1 MLTAKQTKFINEVS
15 EGSSQSS
22 AYRKAYD
29 TSRMAPKT
37 VWEESS
43 RLRKHPKVAA
53 RIVELEAEKEARQRV
68 QALSREDRI
77 LNELED
83 IAFGST
89 RKNLDWVRW
98 CSEEYHTLKMYDEG
112 GICHIKYH
120 KIDENT
126 WINDQTVILDLLLR
140 TVVNVNNLGEKST
153 FRCSIFK

>member
-1 MLTAKQTKFINEVS
+1 
-15 EGSSQSS
+15 
-22 AYRKAYD
+22 
-29 TSRMAPKT
+29 MAPKT

-89 RKNLDWVRW
+89 NAMARLRALELLGKTVGLFKPKEVPEQTKTADEIK
-98 CSEEYHTLKMYDEG
+98 SAIELKLAALTE
-112 GICHIKYH
+112 
-120 KIDENT
+120 
-126 WINDQTVILDLLLR
+126 
-140 TVVNVNNLGEKST
+140 
-153 FRCSIFK
+153 

>member
-29 TSRMAPKT
+29 TSRMTPKT

-43 RLRKHPKVAA
+43 RLRKHPKVSA
-53 RIVELEAEKEARQRV
+53 RIVELQAEKEARQRV

-89 RKNLDWVRW
+89 NAMARLRALELLGKTVGLFKPKEVPEQTKTADEIKSAV
-98 CSEEYHTLKMYDEG
+98 ELKLSALTE
-112 GICHIKYH
+112 
-120 KIDENT
+120 
-126 WINDQTVILDLLLR
+126 
-140 TVVNVNNLGEKST
+140 
-153 FRCSIFK
+153 

>member
-1 MLTAKQTKFINEVS
+1 MLTAKQTKFVDEVS
-15 EGSSQSS
+15 KGGSQSS

-29 TSRMAPKT
+29 TSRMASKT

-53 RIVELEAEKEARQRV
+53 RIFELEAEKEARQRV

-89 RKNLDWVRW
+89 NAMARLRALELLGKTVGLFKPKEVPSFGMR
-98 CSEEYHTLKMYDEG
+98 Y
-112 GICHIKYH
+112 CHIY
-120 KIDENT
+120 
-126 WINDQTVILDLLLR
+126 
-140 TVVNVNNLGEKST
+140 
-153 FRCSIFK
+153 

>member
-29 TSRMAPKT
+29 TSSMTPKT

-43 RLRKHPKVAA
+43 RLRKHPKVSA

-68 QALSREDRI
+68 QALSREARI

-89 RKNLDWVRW
+89 NAMARLRALELLGKTVGLFKPKEVPEQTRTA
-98 CSEEYHTLKMYDEG
+98 EEIKSSIELKLAALTE
-112 GICHIKYH
+112 
-120 KIDENT
+120 
-126 WINDQTVILDLLLR
+126 
-140 TVVNVNNLGEKST
+140 
-153 FRCSIFK
+153 

>member
-29 TSRMAPKT
+29 TSRMTPKT

-89 RKNLDWVRW
+89 NAMARLRALELLGKTVGLFKPKEVREQTRTA
-98 CSEEYHTLKMYDEG
+98 EEIKSSIELKLAALIE
-112 GICHIKYH
+112 
-120 KIDENT
+120 
-126 WINDQTVILDLLLR
+126 
-140 TVVNVNNLGEKST
+140 
-153 FRCSIFK
+153 

>member
-29 TSRMAPKT
+29 TSRMTPKT

-43 RLRKHPKVAA
+43 RLRKHPKVSA

-89 RKNLDWVRW
+89 NAMARLRALELLGKTVGLFKPKEVREQTRTADEIK
-98 CSEEYHTLKMYDEG
+98 SAIELKLAALIE
-112 GICHIKYH
+112 
-120 KIDENT
+120 
-126 WINDQTVILDLLLR
+126 
-140 TVVNVNNLGEKST
+140 
-153 FRCSIFK
+153 

>member
-29 TSRMAPKT
+29 TSRMTPKT

-43 RLRKHPKVAA
+43 RLRKHPKVSA

-89 RKNLDWVRW
+89 NAMARLRALELLGKTVGLFKPKEVPEQTKTADEIKSSIALKLAAF
-98 CSEEYHTLKMYDEG
+98 SE
-112 GICHIKYH
+112 
-120 KIDENT
+120 
-126 WINDQTVILDLLLR
+126 
-140 TVVNVNNLGEKST
+140 
-153 FRCSIFK
+153 

>member
-15 EGSSQSS
+15 EGSTQSS

-29 TSRMAPKT
+29 TSRMTPKT

-43 RLRKHPKVAA
+43 RLRKHPKVSA

-89 RKNLDWVRW
+89 NAMARLRALELLGKTVGLFKPKEVREQTRTA
-98 CSEEYHTLKMYDEG
+98 EEMKSSIELKLAALIE
-112 GICHIKYH
+112 
-120 KIDENT
+120 
-126 WINDQTVILDLLLR
+126 
-140 TVVNVNNLGEKST
+140 
-153 FRCSIFK
+153 

>member
-29 TSRMAPKT
+29 TSRMTPKT

-43 RLRKHPKVAA
+43 RLRKHPKVSA

-68 QALSREDRI
+68 QALSREARI

-89 RKNLDWVRW
+89 NAMARLRALELLGKTVGLFKPKEVREQTRTA
-98 CSEEYHTLKMYDEG
+98 EEIKSSIELKLAALIE
-112 GICHIKYH
+112 
-120 KIDENT
+120 
-126 WINDQTVILDLLLR
+126 
-140 TVVNVNNLGEKST
+140 
-153 FRCSIFK
+153 

>member
-1 MLTAKQTKFINEVS
+1 MLTAKQTKFIKEVS

-43 RLRKHPKVAA
+43 RLRKHPKVSA

-89 RKNLDWVRW
+89 NAMARLRALELLGKTVGLFKPKEVPEQTRTAYEIK
-98 CSEEYHTLKMYDEG
+98 SAIELKLAALIE
-112 GICHIKYH
+112 
-120 KIDENT
+120 
-126 WINDQTVILDLLLR
+126 
-140 TVVNVNNLGEKST
+140 
-153 FRCSIFK
+153 

>member
-29 TSRMAPKT
+29 TSRMTPKT

-43 RLRKHPKVAA
+43 RLRKHPKVSA

-89 RKNLDWVRW
+89 NAMARLRALELLGKTVGLFKPKEVPEQTRTAEEIKSSIALKLAAF
-98 CSEEYHTLKMYDEG
+98 SE
-112 GICHIKYH
+112 
-120 KIDENT
+120 
-126 WINDQTVILDLLLR
+126 
-140 TVVNVNNLGEKST
+140 
-153 FRCSIFK
+153 

>member
-89 RKNLDWVRW
+89 NAMARLRALELLGKTVGLFKPKEVREQTRTA
-98 CSEEYHTLKMYDEG
+98 EEIKSSIELKLAALTE
-112 GICHIKYH
+112 
-120 KIDENT
+120 
-126 WINDQTVILDLLLR
+126 
-140 TVVNVNNLGEKST
+140 
-153 FRCSIFK
+153 

>member
-43 RLRKHPKVAA
+43 RLRKHPKVSA

-89 RKNLDWVRW
+89 NAMARLRALELLGKTVGLFKPKEVPEQTRTAYEIK
-98 CSEEYHTLKMYDEG
+98 SAIELKLAALIE
-112 GICHIKYH
+112 
-120 KIDENT
+120 
-126 WINDQTVILDLLLR
+126 
-140 TVVNVNNLGEKST
+140 
-153 FRCSIFK
+153 

>member
-29 TSRMAPKT
+29 TSRMTPKT

-43 RLRKHPKVAA
+43 RLRKHPKVSA

-89 RKNLDWVRW
+89 NAMARLRALELLGKTVGLFKPKEVREQTRTADEIK
-98 CSEEYHTLKMYDEG
+98 SAIELKLAAL
-112 GICHIKYH
+112 
-120 KIDENT
+120 ID
-126 WINDQTVILDLLLR
+126 
-140 TVVNVNNLGEKST
+140 
-153 FRCSIFK
+153 